1 MVMGVSH
8 LILLATFLQ
17 ITENGEVEIKL
28 HTVKT
33 HGRVEV

>member
-1 MVMGVSH
+1 MVMGVLH
-8 LILLATFLQ
+8 LMLLAAFLQ

-33 HGRVEV
+33 DGRV